1 MYIWLRSLRVPDSR
15 AGGPIWNKLAVGVLA
30 VAVIAAARAWLGRQ
44 RLPELPLAEKDKPN
58 EIEELYAAGL

>member
-1 MYIWLRSLRVPDSR
+1 
-15 AGGPIWNKLAVGVLA
+15 VLA